1 MLGPMSKRH
10 VLLRWLSVA
19 LALTFIVVSP
29 PARADT
35 KAECAKAYETAQEQR
50 GQGKLREARK
60 NLVTCSQSACAAF
73 IKKDCTKWLSE
84 VESSLP
90 SVVFSAK
97 AAGADVTDVKVS
109 LGDEVLTES
118 LDGRAIE
125 MDPGTHTFVFE
136 SAKHG
141 KKEVDAIVKEGQKA
155 QSIEAVFAG
164 AKPAAATPTED
175 EGAADGVSTED
186 ASGRK
191 TIAYVLAGVG
201 VVGLAGFAYFG
212 LSGNSDKDALECAD
226 TKTCS
231 DEELDPI
238 KKKYLYADIS
248 LGVGLV
254 SLGVATYLLV
264 TKPGKEAPPASAKRL
279 RFDATP
285 TRGGGFAAI
294 SGRF

>member
-1 MLGPMSKRH
+1 MSKRR
-10 VLLRWLSVA
+10 VLLRWLAVA
-19 LALTFIVVSP
+19 LALTFFTASP
-29 PARADT
+29 RAHADA
-35 KAECAKAYETAQEQR
+35 KAECAKAYESAQEQR
-50 GQGKLREARK
+50 GQGKLRDARK

-97 AAGADVTDVKVS
+97 AAGGDVTDVKVT

-125 MDPGTHTFVFE
+125 MDPGAQTFVFE

-141 KKEVDAIVKEGQKA
+141 RKEVKATVKEGQKA
-155 QSIEAVFAG
+155 QSIEVVFEAPKG
-164 AKPAAATPTED
+164 PPSGAAAAG
-175 EGAADGVSTED
+175 EGEGEPDSVSTED

-201 VVGLAGFAYFG
+201 AVGIAGFAYFG
-212 LSGNSDKDALECAD
+212 LSGNSDKDALECAE
-226 TKTCS
+226 TKTCT
-231 DEELDPI
+231 DDELDPI

-264 TKPGKEAPPASAKRL
+264 TKPGKEAPPASARKL
-279 RFDATP
+279 RFDAAP

-294 SGRF
+294 SGSF